1 MAVTLGGAGI
11 WYLYDI
17 IVVAAGGFRD
27 VEGRLVLDWEIE
39 ERQRPDLSAD
49 ALQELDHLRH
59 EVAEL
64 TERVDFTERLLAG
77 RRREELDNP
86 QNQKDVD
93 RPS

>member
-1 MAVTLGGAGI
+1 MALTIGGAGI
-11 WYLYDI
+11 WYLYDV

-27 VEGRLVLDWEIE
+27 RDGRLVVDWEIE

-49 ALQELDHLRH
+49 VLQEVDQLRH

-64 TERVDFTERLLAG
+64 TERVDFTERLLAD

-86 QNQKDVD
+86 KRHGNVD
-93 RPS
+93 GST

>member
-11 WYLYDI
+11 WYLYDV

-39 ERQRPDLSAD
+39 ERQRLDPSAEI
-49 ALQELDHLRH
+49 LHELDQLRH

-77 RRREELDNP
+77 RRREELDHP
-86 QNQKDVD
+86 HEEDSD
-93 RPS
+93 HST